1 MNREVLMRTTL
12 DLPKELIDE
21 AMDITQAKTK
31 TELIKIALENIIKQ
45 NKMNLLLKYHGKI
58 DLKINLD
65 NLRKR

>member
-1 MNREVLMRTTL
+1 MRTTL

>member
-1 MNREVLMRTTL
+1 MRTTL

-45 NKMNLLLKYHGKI
+45 KKMNILLKYHGKI
-58 DLKINLD
+58 NLNINLD